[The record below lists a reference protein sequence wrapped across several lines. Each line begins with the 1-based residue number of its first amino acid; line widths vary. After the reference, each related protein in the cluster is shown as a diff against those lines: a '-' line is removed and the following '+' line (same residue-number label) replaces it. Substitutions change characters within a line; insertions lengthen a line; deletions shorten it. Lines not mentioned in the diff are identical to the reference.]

1 MIPHNRPTLGIEE
14 EQAALRVIKS
24 GWVAQG
30 KEVKSFEDEVC
41 GFLGLAKNHAVAV
54 SSGTAALFLALKV
67 LKAESRKVA
76 YPVYACSALR
86 NAAAMAGAKD
96 IIIDTDIDS
105 PNIDMEAFNKSGAN
119 IVIVPHMFGLPIK
132 LSLAKKIDIIED
144 CAQSLGS
151 KIEGKYT
158 GLSGKIGI
166 YSFYATKLITSGG
179 YGGMLVSKDKNII
192 DAVRDYREFDQ
203 RRDSKK
209 RFNFYMSDIQAAI
222 GRAQLKKLSGF
233 IKRREEIFG
242 IYKNAG
248 LDLVDSEIESAVPV
262 RYRAVVRTA
271 NPKKMI
277 NRLKSKGIRAI
288 IPIEDWELLGRKQNA
303 LRFSRHT
310 VSLPIYPLL
319 TDREAKMIAR
329 EAGNI

>member
-41 GFLGLAKNHAVAV
+41 GSLGLAKNHAVAV